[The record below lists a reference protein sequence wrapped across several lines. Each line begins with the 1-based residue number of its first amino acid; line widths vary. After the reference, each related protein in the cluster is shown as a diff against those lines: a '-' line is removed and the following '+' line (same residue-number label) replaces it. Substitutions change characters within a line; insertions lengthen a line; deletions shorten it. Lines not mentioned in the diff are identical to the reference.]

1 MDVTS
6 SMSKK
11 ARVRLRQSEVFFPLA
26 YPAIVANPVVQQGIF
41 LVLSRI
47 SKISVRSCCAID
59 ISDKVWRMSNSKD
72 RRRRNNRIRDNRI
85 QSSHFKFRRH
95 GQAGEFLF
103 RIRPPACKRQKQSG
117 TKTFRIRHKS
127 GTISSS
133 VNLVLIAGFN
143 KYNWTEFKKLPCCE

>member
-41 LVLSRI
+41 LVLSTI

-85 QSSHFKFRRH
+85 QSSHFKFRIQNIRRH

-103 RIRPPACKRQKQSG
+103 RIRPLACKRQKQSG
-117 TKTFRIRHKS
+117 TKTFPNSSQIR
-127 GTISSS
+127 
-133 VNLVLIAGFN
+133 NNFL
-143 KYNWTEFKKLPCCE
+143 